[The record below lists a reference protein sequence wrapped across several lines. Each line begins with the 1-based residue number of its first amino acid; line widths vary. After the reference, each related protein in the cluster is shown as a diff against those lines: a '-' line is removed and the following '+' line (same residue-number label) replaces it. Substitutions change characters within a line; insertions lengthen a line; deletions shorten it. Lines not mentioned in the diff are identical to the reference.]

1 LRPIISTGCSG
12 LDRLLGGGLKPGNL
26 TLIYGEASTG
36 KTSLAIQLAVNSAR
50 MGYKVILIDSDG
62 SFTPQRLF
70 QIAGEDSE
78 EVSALIILMRPT
90 TFEEQAEIIN
100 NLDRYIIGRLGLI
113 IIDTITS
120 LYRASIIGSEDT
132 FTLNRELNRQVAT
145 LSEIAKAKS
154 MPILLISQVRSIPR
168 EEGDM
173 KVEPVA
179 TRVLK
184 FWSDVIISLK
194 REPMMGVIRATL
206 EKPKVPD
213 REASCLIKIGR
224 FGIGDYTH

>member
-1 LRPIISTGCSG
+1 
-12 LDRLLGGGLKPGNL
+12 
-26 TLIYGEASTG
+26 
-36 KTSLAIQLAVNSAR
+36 
-50 MGYKVILIDSDG
+50 M
-62 SFTPQRLF
+62 
-70 QIAGEDSE
+70 
-78 EVSALIILMRPT
+78 
-90 TFEEQAEIIN
+90 
-100 NLDRYIIGRLGLI
+100 I